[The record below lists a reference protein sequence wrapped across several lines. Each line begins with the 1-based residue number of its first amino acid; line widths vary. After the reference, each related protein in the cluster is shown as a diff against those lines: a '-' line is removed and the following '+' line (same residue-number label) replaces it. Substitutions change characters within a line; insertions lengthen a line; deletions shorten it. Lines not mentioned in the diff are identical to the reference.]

1 MKKIILVSAAG
12 LLSILGTATG
22 ASAQS
27 ENNVKVF
34 DIRASIIKA
43 DRLLAP
49 DDQPQSADTI
59 NSRALIRFKKYY
71 KDASGVKWFDYNTE
85 YTAEFAANGISTQVY
100 YSKKGQWQASVKNY
114 SEELLDQKLKDIVKS
129 RYYNYAIFHVQEIE
143 SLYSN
148 GIPTYLIY
156 IEDKHEF
163 KVLRLCDEM
172 LDVYKQLNKQS

>member
-1 MKKIILVSAAG
+1 MATGIL
-12 LLSILGTATG
+12 LILETANG

-43 DRLLAP
+43 DRLLTT
-49 DDQPQSADTI
+49 DDQPQSVDTI
-59 NSRALIRFKKYY
+59 NGKALIRFKRSY
-71 KDASGVKWFDYNTE
+71 KEASGVKWFDYNSE
-85 YTAEFAANGISTQVY
+85 YTAEFAANGVSTQVY

-114 SEELLDQKLKDIVKS
+114 SEDLLDQKLKDIVKS
-129 RYYNYAIFHVQEIE
+129 RYYNYSIFHVQEIE

-148 GIPTYLIY
+148 GMPTYLIY
-156 IEDKHEF
+156 IENNHEF
-163 KVLRLCDEM
+163 KVLRLWDEM

>member
-1 MKKIILVSAAG
+1 VKKIIPAMATG
-12 LLSILGTATG
+12 ILLILETANG

-34 DIRASIIKA
+34 DFRASIIKA
-43 DRLLAP
+43 EKLLTQA
-49 DDQPQSADTI
+49 DQLQTADTI
-59 NSRALIRFKKYY
+59 NTKALIRFKKLYGE
-71 KDASGVKWFDYNTE
+71 ASGVKWFDYNSE
-85 YTAEFAANGISTQVY
+85 YTAEFASNGINTQVY

-114 SEELLDQKLKDIVKS
+114 SEDLLDQKLKDIVKS
-129 RYYNYAIFHVQEIE
+129 RYYDYSIFHVQEIE

-156 IEDKHEF
+156 IENNHEF
-163 KVLRLCDEM
+163 RVLRLCDEV